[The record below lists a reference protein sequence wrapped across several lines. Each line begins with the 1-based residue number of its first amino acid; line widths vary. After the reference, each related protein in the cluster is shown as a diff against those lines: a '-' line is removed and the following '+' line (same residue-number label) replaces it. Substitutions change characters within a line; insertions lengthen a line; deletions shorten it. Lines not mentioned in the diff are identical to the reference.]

1 MSKNSDQRP
10 PIAIGHVRLAV
21 NDVRVANEYFEQLG
35 LRPIVLG
42 DDFSVMEL
50 RGGTHLILSPTE
62 KPIQPGTRASID
74 LMVDDL
80 DAAMRDYR
88 KMGFK
93 TSNISR
99 GSIHDTFTLSAPD
112 GYEIKMYSS
121 HAGDRAV

>member
-50 RGGTHLILSPTE
+50 RGGTHLILSPAE